1 MTILYLFAHFDDE
14 YAALP
19 LLARRARAGVDQRLV
34 YLADYASP
42 ALAERR
48 FAETRKLLERIGV
61 APEAARHAGRG
72 AGVLDGA
79 LHRTLGVAEAAM
91 REAAAGLDH
100 IERLVAPAWEGG
112 HPDHD
117 SLAYLAVR
125 LSQAIGGPPIDQ
137 VSLYHGRGLPGRLFR
152 GGAPLPENGPVERVP
167 MSAGDWA
174 LYAGAV
180 RCFPSQWRTWAG
192 LWPAMFATYT
202 LNGYGYQQLSPERVH
217 ERPHAGP
224 LLYERM
230 YRVPY
235 EEVRA
240 ALDALT

>member
-1 MTILYLFAHFDDE
+1 MTVLYLFAHFDDE

-19 LLARRARAGVDQRLV
+19 LLLARARKGVDQRLV
-34 YLADYASP
+34 YVADYASP

-48 FAETRKLLERIGV
+48 FAETRRLLERIGV
-61 APEAARHAGRG
+61 PPEAARHAGRG
-72 AGVLDGA
+72 AGAQDGA
-79 LHRTLGVAEAAM
+79 LHRALPLAEQVV
-91 REAAAGLDH
+91 RESAAGLGC
-100 IERLVAPAWEGG
+100 IERLVVPAWEGG

-117 SLAYLAVR
+117 ALAFLAVR
-125 LSQAIGGPPIDQ
+125 LAQAAGGAPIDQ
-137 VSLYHGRGLPGRLFR
+137 VGLYNGRGLSGPLFR
-152 GGAPLPENGPVERVP
+152 GAWPLPENGPATRVP
-167 MSAGDWA
+167 MAASDWT

-192 LWPAMFATYT
+192 LWPAMFATFAAA
-202 LNGYGYQQLSPERVH
+202 GYRYQQLAPHRVR

-230 YRVPY
+230 YGVRY

-240 ALDALT
+240 ALDALG

>member
-19 LLARRARAGVDQRLV
+19 LLMARARAGLEQRLI
-34 YLADYASP
+34 YIADYASP
-42 ALAERR
+42 GVAEQR
-48 FAETRKLLERIGV
+48 FSETRRLLERIGV
-61 APEAARHAGRG
+61 PADAARHTGRG
-72 AGVLDGA
+72 TGVRDGA
-79 LHRTLGVAEAAM
+79 VHRDLPAAEAAL
-91 REAAAGLDH
+91 REAAAGLAP
-100 IERLVAPAWEGG
+100 IERLVVTAWEGG

-125 LSQAIGGPPIDQ
+125 LSEAAGGVPIDQ

-152 GGAPLPENGPVERVP
+152 GASPLPENGPVARAA
-167 MSAGDWA
+167 MSAADWA

-192 LWPAMFATYT
+192 LWPAMFMSFATA
-202 LNGYGYQQLSPERVH
+202 GYGYQQLLPGRVRQ
-217 ERPHAGP
+217 RPHAGP

-230 YRVPY
+230 YKVPY
-235 EEVRA
+235 AEVRA
-240 ALDALT
+240 ALDALA

>member
-19 LLARRARAGVDQRLV
+19 LLLARARAGVEQRLV
-34 YLADYASP
+34 YIADYASP

-48 FAETRKLLERIGV
+48 FSETRRLLERIGL
-61 APEAARHAGRG
+61 AGDRARHAGRG

-79 LHRTLGVAEAAM
+79 LHRALPAAEAVL
-91 REAAAGLDH
+91 REAAEGLDDV
-100 IERLVAPAWEGG
+100 ERLVVPAWEGG

-117 SLAYLAVR
+117 SLAYLGVR
-125 LSQAIGGPPIDQ
+125 LSAAAGGVPIDQ

-152 GGAPLPENGPVERVP
+152 AASPLPENGPAEKVT
-167 MSAGDWA
+167 MTAGDWA

-192 LWPAMFATYT
+192 LWPAMFATFAAT
-202 LNGYGYQQLSPERVH
+202 GYRYQRLAPERVR

-230 YRVPY
+230 YKVPY
-235 EEVRA
+235 AEVRA
-240 ALDALT
+240 ALDALG